1 MLKTLAL
8 GFAMQTSLLS
18 MAVAADNPLSV
29 HVLNTQDGLPSA
41 GVEVI
46 LERMKGEQWTLLRT
60 ARTNAQGRVRDLYP
74 EGTPLEKGTY
84 RVTFKTGEWLK
95 KQGISTFFPKIP
107 VIFSMDGSL
116 DHYHVPL
123 LLSPY
128 GYSTYRGN

>member
-95 KQGISTFFPKIP
+95 NKASAPSSRRFP
-107 VIFSMDGSL
+107 
-116 DHYHVPL
+116 
-123 LLSPY
+123 
-128 GYSTYRGN
+128 